1 MDVITCLTVFGEW
14 LKAGLNAA
22 PAQSAPYKAIALH
35 WISEGRYCVAVREVG
50 C

>member
-14 LKAGLNAA
+14 LKAGLKLRRRSR
-22 PAQSAPYKAIALH
+22 PPYKDIALH
-35 WISEGRYCVAVREVG
+35 WISKGRYCVAVREVG